1 MHSES
6 RHEVEIEA
14 RGVTLH
20 GTLEIPNGSLGLV
33 LFAHGSGS
41 SRHSP
46 RNRQV
51 AASIRRAGIG
61 TLLFDLL
68 TAEEEAEDRY
78 SGHLRFNIGLLAQRL
93 EQATEWILASGD
105 AQVASV
111 GYFGASTG
119 AAAALIAAANLDERV
134 NAVVSRGGRPDLAG
148 PYLERVSAPTLLIV
162 GERDQHVLE
171 LNREAYARMH
181 CTRELAIIPRAT
193 HLFEEP
199 GTLEMA
205 AELTVA
211 WFLSLLGDESPY
223 TPGRDESRTQH
234 PPAA

>member
-1 MHSES
+1 MLPES

-14 RGVTLH
+14 RGATLH
-20 GTLEIPNGSLGLV
+20 GTLEIPDGSRGLV

-51 AASIRRAGIG
+51 AASIRRAGIA

-78 SGHLRFNIGLLAQRL
+78 TGHLRFNIGLLAQRL

-105 AQVASV
+105 AHAASV

-119 AAAALIAAANLDERV
+119 AAAALIAAANLEERV

-148 PYLERVSAPTLLIV
+148 PFLERVSAPTLLIV
-162 GERDQHVLE
+162 GERDEHVLE

-181 CTRELAIIPRAT
+181 CTRELAVIPRAT

-199 GTLEMA
+199 GTLETA

-211 WFLSLLGDESPY
+211 WFLSLLGNDTF
-223 TPGRDESRTQH
+223 TPDRDENRTHH

>member
-1 MHSES
+1 MNPIS
-6 RHEVEIEA
+6 RREIEIDA
-14 RGVTLH
+14 RGATLH
-20 GTLEIPNGSLGLV
+20 GTLEVPSGSRGLV

-41 SRHSP
+41 SRQSP

-51 AASIRRAGIG
+51 AGAIQRAGIG

-68 TAEEEAEDRY
+68 TAGEEAEDRHT
-78 SGHLRFNIGLLAQRL
+78 GHLRFNVKLLAERL
-93 EQATEWILASGD
+93 ALATEWILQEDAARAS
-105 AQVASV
+105 SI

-119 AAAALIAAANLDERV
+119 AAAALIAAAELDERV
-134 NAVVSRGGRPDLAG
+134 HAVVSRGGRPDLAG

-162 GERDQHVLE
+162 GERDEHVLE

-181 CTRELAIIPRAT
+181 CTRELAVIPRAT
-193 HLFEEP
+193 HLFQEP

-205 AELTVA
+205 AELAVA
-211 WFLSLLGDESPY
+211 WFLSLMGE
-223 TPGRDESRTQH
+223 GAFKAGQGENRTHH

>member
-1 MHSES
+1 MNSVS
-6 RHEVEIEA
+6 RHEVEIA
-14 RGVTLH
+14 SRDVTLH
-20 GTLEIPNGSLGLV
+20 GTLEIPAGSLGLV

-51 AASIRRAGIG
+51 AATLQHAGIG

-68 TAEEEAEDRY
+68 TADEEAEDRY
-78 SGHLRFNIGLLAQRL
+78 TGHLRFNIGLLAQRL
-93 EQATEWILASGD
+93 AYATEWVFASGD
-105 AQVASV
+105 THATSV

-148 PYLERVSAPTLLIV
+148 PYLERVTAPTLLIV
-162 GERDQHVLE
+162 GERDEHVLE

-181 CTRELAIIPRAT
+181 CTRELAIIPHAT

-211 WFLSLLGDESPY
+211 WFLSLMGDAALRS
-223 TPGRDESRTQH
+223 DENRTHH
-234 PPAA
+234 PPAP